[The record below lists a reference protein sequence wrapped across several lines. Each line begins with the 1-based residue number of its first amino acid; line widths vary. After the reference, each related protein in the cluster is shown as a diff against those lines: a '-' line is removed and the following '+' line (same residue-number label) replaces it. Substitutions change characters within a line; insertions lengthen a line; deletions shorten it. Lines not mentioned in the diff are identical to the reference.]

1 MTPADIDS
9 PHRLPDQLPADV
21 TDSPPY
27 RRVRRDLEG
36 LTCGQLQH
44 LKVHVIGVVQRA
56 LEGVTYHTIDDAT
69 AAAALEARR

>member
-1 MTPADIDS
+1 MTPLVTDS

-21 TDSPPY
+21 TDSPAY
-27 RRVRRDLEG
+27 RRVRRDLAG

-56 LEGVTYHTIDDAT
+56 LTYPTPGPEAG
-69 AAAALEARR
+69 AA